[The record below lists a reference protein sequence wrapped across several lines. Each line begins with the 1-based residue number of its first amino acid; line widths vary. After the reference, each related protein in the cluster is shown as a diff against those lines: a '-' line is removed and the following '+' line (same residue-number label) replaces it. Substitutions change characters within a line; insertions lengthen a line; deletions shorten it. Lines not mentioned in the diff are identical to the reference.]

1 MQLEI
6 KEQCTLI
13 HEWTMKNQLDYLK
26 HKNKKIHKTSKDMV
40 IVLSTF
46 NITMCRA
53 FISRFFLMLTPLNF
67 TSNSSKEEHTQLE
80 NDEIP

>member
-1 MQLEI
+1 
-6 KEQCTLI
+6 
-13 HEWTMKNQLDYLK
+13 MKNQLDYLK

-40 IVLSTF
+40 TIFSTL
-46 NITMCRA
+46 NTTICRA
-53 FISRFFLMLTPLNF
+53 CIQECFLMLAPLNF